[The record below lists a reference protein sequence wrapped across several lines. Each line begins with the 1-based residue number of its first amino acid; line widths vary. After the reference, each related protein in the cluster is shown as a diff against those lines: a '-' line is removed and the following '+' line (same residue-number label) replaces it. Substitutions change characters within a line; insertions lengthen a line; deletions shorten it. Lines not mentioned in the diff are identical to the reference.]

1 MRIGFKRYDPSTA
14 KKFTRLPLGLRV
26 GALSGLGLLG
36 RRVLKAAPAY
46 GRFYALG
53 PPKTMT
59 IQAPDHR
66 TQAITFFGLKHCGVF
81 GQEDLYCKDITSRTT
96 RQRAEFL

>member
-1 MRIGFKRYDPSTA
+1 MRIGFKRYDTSTA

-53 PPKTMT
+53 PPKTMA
-59 IQAPDHR
+59 IQAPDHAN
-66 TQAITFFGLKHCGVF
+66 TGNHSF
-81 GQEDLYCKDITSRTT
+81 
-96 RQRAEFL
+96 RAEALRGLWARRPLL

>member
-1 MRIGFKRYDPSTA
+1 MRIGFKRYDTSTA

-26 GALSGLGLLG
+26 GALSGLGLLA

-66 TQAITFFGLKHCGVF
+66 TQAITLFRAEALRGLWARTLC
-81 GQEDLYCKDITSRTT
+81 CKDITSRAT
-96 RQRAEFL
+96 RQRAEIR

>member
-26 GALSGLGLLG
+26 GALSGLGLLA

-53 PPKTMT
+53 PPK
-59 IQAPDHR
+59 R
-66 TQAITFFGLKHCGVF
+66 
-81 GQEDLYCKDITSRTT
+81 
-96 RQRAEFL
+96 